1 MTIQF
6 NTKQQNQIKA
16 MVYDLMIDTHNRIDP
31 IIVKDGNSKESK
43 VFTSKS
49 SLKHIKRPMNAFMV
63 WAQTA
68 RKDLS
73 SRYPNL
79 HNAQL
84 SKALGKMWHQLTDEQ
99 KIPFSIE
106 ASRLKNEHKLKYPDY
121 RYQPR
126 RRTKLVATNV
136 TNIDHNIGNKSHH
149 SQLSTSY
156 HEADFLPKT
165 IARKR
170 KLIRN
175 SNELK
180 PNCFSNMTS
189 ENYQFNHYLNSLLN
203 NPSFLTP
210 QHQTH
215 GNNLGLSA
223 NIQPIANAPY
233 SPISLYNSNFLNYS
247 PANSQN
253 FHASLL
259 QHPCNAKPAKKNE
272 NLNLPVQH
280 QQQPTHI
287 TNDHLQLNNNT
298 FHASLSQFLNSN
310 PNFNNISPVASLQ
323 TTFNQFANNKNISS
337 STSNGGGIP
346 LLAYQQ
352 HT

>member
-1 MTIQF
+1 
-6 NTKQQNQIKA
+6 
-16 MVYDLMIDTHNRIDP
+16 
-31 IIVKDGNSKESK
+31 
-43 VFTSKS
+43 
-49 SLKHIKRPMNAFMV
+49 MNAFMV

-73 SRYPNL
+73 ARYPNL

-84 SKALGKMWHQLTDEQ
+84 SKALGKMWHQLSDEQ

-126 RRTKLVATNV
+126 RRTKLVAANV
-136 TNIDHNIGNKSHH
+136 TNIDQNIGNKSHH
-149 SQLSTSY
+149 NQLSTSY
-156 HEADFLPKT
+156 NEADFLPKT

-175 SNELK
+175 SNGNFLQIFIQISQCLCFIFTKFNVELK
-180 PNCFSNMTS
+180 PNCCNNMTS
-189 ENYQFNHYLNSLLN
+189 ENYQFNHYLSSLLN

-215 GNNLGLSA
+215 SNNLGLSA
-223 NIQPIANAPY
+223 NIQPVVN
-233 SPISLYNSNFLNYS
+233 SPFSPLSLCNSSFLNYS

-259 QHPCNAKPAKKNE
+259 QHPCNTKPAINNE
-272 NLNLPVQH
+272 NLNFPHQHH
-280 QQQPTHI
+280 QQQAHVS
-287 TNDHLQLNNNT
+287 NDHLQLNHSNL
-298 FHASLSQFLNSN
+298 HASLSQFLNAN
-310 PNFNNISPVASLQ
+310 PNLRDISPNAGLQ
-323 TTFNQFANNKNISS
+323 TTFNQFSNNKNIVGSS
-337 STSNGGGIP
+337 SCGAGFPMHG
-346 LLAYQQ
+346 YQQ